1 MLVVCNSR
9 SSHPTFN
16 NQLFLQSHHLSTSCF
31 LSTYI
36 RTCRVRLDEINLFS
50 NKVQLT
56 VRFLCIIIII
66 FDKTLWHVKNKY
78 RRIFL

>member
-50 NKVQLT
+50 NKFKLT
-56 VRFLCIIIII
+56 ARFLYI
-66 FDKTLWHVKNKY
+66 L
-78 RRIFL
+78 